1 MAIQATSEEQLRFKK
16 RARQRLLGAGALLL
30 TAAIVLP
37 LVLDATPRQPRSDV
51 IIDMVGSVKPAN
63 VPVKPVT
70 AIADV
75 AATPDSAVIPSAMP
89 QQSAENKLTEV
100 KPLVEK
106 DVANSFATPAALPK
120 TSTPLTEKASNNAA
134 HQPET
139 NAKLKSKVEVAAETK
154 PEVKSAI
161 KADVKAEAKPK
172 PETKKPEVKVETKT
186 TPETKVAVKVEPKLP
201 VDTSHEKNAAS
212 SQHFVVQLGAFS
224 NAENIQQLRDRL
236 SAVGVSTYTEKLPSG
251 ATRVRVGPYAD
262 KAQADK
268 VLAKI
273 NAAGVQAQVVP
284 LK

>member
-1 MAIQATSEEQLRFKK
+1 MAIQATSEEQLSFKK

-37 LVLDATPRQPRSDV
+37 LVLDATPRQPHSDV
-51 IIDMVGSVKPAN
+51 IIDMVGSVKPADA
-63 VPVKPVT
+63 PVNSVS
-70 AIADV
+70 AIV
-75 AATPDSAVIPSAMP
+75 SPSAMS
-89 QQSAENKLTEV
+89 QQSAENKLIDE
-100 KPLVEK
+100 KPSVEK
-106 DVANSFATPAALPK
+106 DGVNSFATPAALPK
-120 TSTPLTEKASNNAA
+120 TLKPLTEKASINVA

-139 NAKLKSKVEVAAETK
+139 DTKLKSTVDVAAETK
-154 PEVKSAI
+154 PEVKSVI
-161 KADVKAEAKPK
+161 KADAKAEAKPK
-172 PETKKPEVKVETKT
+172 QETKKPEVKVETKT
-186 TPETKVAVKVEPKLP
+186 TLEPKVAVKVEPKPP
-201 VDTSHEKNAAS
+201 VDISHEKNAAS

-224 NAENIQQLRDRL
+224 NAENVQQLRDRL
-236 SAVGVSTYTEKLPSG
+236 SAVGVSTYTEKLSSG

>member
-37 LVLDATPRQPRSDV
+37 LVLDATPRQPHSDV
-51 IIDMVGSVKPAN
+51 IIDMVGSVKPAD

-70 AIADV
+70 TIADV
-75 AATPDSAVIPSAMP
+75 AAAPDSAAIPSVMP
-89 QQSAENKLTEV
+89 QQGEENKLTDV
-100 KPLVEK
+100 RPSVGK
-106 DVANSFATPAALPK
+106 DVANSLDTPAALPK
-120 TSTPLTEKASNNAA
+120 ASTPPTEKASNNVA
-134 HQPET
+134 HQPEID
-139 NAKLKSKVEVAAETK
+139 AKPKSKLAAEPK
-154 PEVKSAI
+154 PEVRSVI
-161 KADVKAEAKPK
+161 KAEVKAEAKPK
-172 PETKKPEVKVETKT
+172 QETKKPEVKVETKVALE
-186 TPETKVAVKVEPKLP
+186 PKVAVKVEPKLP
-201 VDTSHEKNAAS
+201 VDASHEKNAAS

-224 NAENIQQLRDRL
+224 NAENVQQLRDRL

-251 ATRVRVGPYAD
+251 ATRVRVGPYTD

-273 NAAGVQAQVVP
+273 KAAGVQAQVVP